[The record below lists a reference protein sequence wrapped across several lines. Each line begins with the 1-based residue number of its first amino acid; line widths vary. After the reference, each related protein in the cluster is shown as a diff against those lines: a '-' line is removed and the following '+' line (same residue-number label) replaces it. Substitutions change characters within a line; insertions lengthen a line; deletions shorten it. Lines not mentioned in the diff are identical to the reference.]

1 MAKTTPYITL
11 LMIVALSKFR
21 EITAASADE
30 YKNLQTSL
38 MTGYSN
44 KVRPVRNQTNAVF
57 VYTAYFLADVNDVD
71 VVQQLLITTAYL
83 SVSWVDEFLQ
93 WDSGTGIER
102 LHFKQVRHLYSF
114 DVFIV
119 FKYIEKQCEYILS
132 VCSHEVFEHILHTHF
147 EDGRFSVRILAA
159 TDQVVKTGS

>member
-1 MAKTTPYITL
+1 
-11 LMIVALSKFR
+11 MIVALSKFR

-44 KVRPVRNQTNAVF
+44 KVRPVRNQADAVF

-71 VVQQLLITTAYL
+71 AVQQRLITTAYL
-83 SVSWVDEFLQ
+83 SISWVDEFLQ
-93 WDSGTGIER
+93 WDSVGTGIER
-102 LHFKQVRHLYSF
+102 LYFKQVRHLNSF

-119 FKYIEKQCEYILS
+119 F
-132 VCSHEVFEHILHTHF
+132 
-147 EDGRFSVRILAA
+147 
-159 TDQVVKTGS
+159 